1 MRLLAFGRLSH
12 LPFDGLTIPPD
23 VDNSETLRRLLGERW
38 PELNDP
44 RVLIAV
50 NQLMVRDS
58 VSLSKDDEI
67 AFLPPMSGG

>member
-12 LPFDGLTIPPD
+12 LPLDGLIIPPGIAD
-23 VDNSETLRRLLGERW
+23 SGGLRGWVGERW

-44 RVLIAV
+44 SVRLAV
-50 NQLMVRDS
+50 NQVLVHGD
-58 VSLSKDDEI
+58 VPLSPADEI

>member
-12 LPFDGLTIPPD
+12 LPIDRVTVPPD
-23 VDNSETLRRLLGERW
+23 ITDSMSLRQMLGQRW

-44 RVLIAV
+44 KVRLAV
-50 NQLMVRDS
+50 NQVLIHHNVA
-58 VSLSKDDEI
+58 LSHGDEI

>member
-12 LPFDGLTIPPD
+12 LPLDSAIIPPD
-23 VDNSETLRRLLGERW
+23 VTHIDALRGLLGKRW

-44 RVLIAV
+44 SVRLAVNRVLVHDNAG
-50 NQLMVRDS
+50 
-58 VSLSKDDEI
+58 LSPDDEI

>member
-12 LPFDGLTIPPD
+12 LPLDSAKIPPD
-23 VDNSETLRRLLGERW
+23 VTHIDALRGLLGKRW

-44 RVLIAV
+44 SVRLAV
-50 NQLMVRDS
+50 NWVLVHDN
-58 VSLSKDDEI
+58 VGLSPDDEI

>member
-12 LPFDGLTIPPD
+12 LPFDRVTVPPD
-23 VDNSETLRRLLGERW
+23 VTDSRSLRLLLAERW

-44 RVLIAV
+44 KVQLAV
-50 NQLMVRDS
+50 NQVLIRENVT
-58 VSLSKDDEI
+58 LSPGDEI

>member
-12 LPFDGLTIPPD
+12 LPFDDITVPPD
-23 VDNSETLRRLLGERW
+23 VADSRDLRRLLGDRW

-44 RVLIAV
+44 KVRVAV
-50 NQLMVRDS
+50 NQVLILGNVP
-58 VSLSKDDEI
+58 LSPTDEI

>member
-12 LPFDGLTIPPD
+12 LPFEQVTVPPSVTD
-23 VDNSETLRRLLGERW
+23 SMSLRQLLGERW

-44 RVLIAV
+44 KVRLAV
-50 NQLMVRDS
+50 NQVLIHENVT
-58 VSLSKDDEI
+58 LSNGDEI

>member
-12 LPFDGLTIPPD
+12 LPFDRVTVPADITD
-23 VDNSETLRRLLGERW
+23 SMSLRQLLGERW

-44 RVLIAV
+44 KVRLAV
-50 NQLMVRDS
+50 NQVLIHENVA
-58 VSLSKDDEI
+58 LSSGDEI